1 MTNPRRQ
8 AVNPKG
14 IAAPIRGYYSNSI
27 KVSAG
32 PLLFIAGQIPIDV
45 DGNLVG
51 KGDVAAQCEQVLKN
65 IETIVKANGATM
77 ADIVK
82 VTAYVTDISSLDKIA
97 PVRLRYFPKDGP
109 ASVLVEVSR
118 LVEPDIMLEM
128 DAIVAVP

>member
-8 AVNPKG
+8 AVNPNG
-14 IAAPIRGYYSNSI
+14 VAAPIRGYYSNSV

-32 PLLFIAGQIPIDV
+32 PLLFIAGQIPIDI

-51 KGDVAAQCEQVLKN
+51 KGDVAAQAEQVLKN

-82 VTAYVTDISSLDKIA
+82 VTAYVTDINSLDKIA